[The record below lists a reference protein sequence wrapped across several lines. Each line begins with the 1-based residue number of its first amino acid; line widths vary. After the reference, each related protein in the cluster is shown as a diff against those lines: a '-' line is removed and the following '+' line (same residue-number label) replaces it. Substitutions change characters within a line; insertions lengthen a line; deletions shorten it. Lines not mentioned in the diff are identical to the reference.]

1 MLSDK
6 YNSKKAGN
14 ADWYFNVMAGITV
27 NLGKTKNVKRAAAPV
42 LPPQPQPKPEMK
54 EEEPAPAPQ
63 PKPEVKPIRRDVFF
77 KINSSAISDAEKTKV
92 KELAD
97 YLKENKDAKVEITGY
112 ADAGTGTKA
121 INERLSEQRAA
132 AVKKA
137 LTTEYGIDASR
148 VTTGHKGSTV
158 QPFSQNDM
166 NRVSICVT
174 K

>member
-1 MLSDK
+1 M
-6 YNSKKAGN
+6 
-14 ADWYFNVMAGITV
+14 
-27 NLGKTKNVKRAAAPV
+27 
-42 LPPQPQPKPEMK
+42 
-54 EEEPAPAPQ
+54 
-63 PKPEVKPIRRDVFF
+63 
-77 KINSSAISDAEKTKV
+77 

-97 YLKENKDAKVEITGY
+97 YLNANKDAKVEITGY

-137 LTTEYGIDASR
+137 LTTEYGIDASL
-148 VTTGHKGSTV
+148 
-158 QPFSQNDM
+158 